1 MTMTRTSGCAGL
13 ARDAWRSESGAT
25 LTAYLIVTGAIALVC
40 IGAVTYLNFSTERRI
55 QARAEQGVKLSS
67 NQGSDASLGSEVA
80 KSTAV
85 LGGIELPFQFG
96 IPLFAMPSRKKT
108 EKAPEEETRSAS
120 CPGGKCAPGES
131 TCFVAGTLVLTPTGY
146 RKIEDIRV
154 GDEVLSIP
162 EDSPWAT
169 AEVGGEGAE
178 SGEDD
183 EPLTGSAAVE
193 APPVSGGGA
202 PLSTPR

>member
-1 MTMTRTSGCAGL
+1 VPDDAPSTPKPEGKDEMTMTRTSGCARFAL
-13 ARDAWRSESGAT
+13 DAWRSESGAT
-25 LTAYLIVTGAIALVC
+25 MTAYLVVTGAIALAS

-55 QARAEQGVKLSS
+55 QAQAEQGVKLST
-67 NQGSDASLGSEVA
+67 NKGSDASLGSEVA

-96 IPLFAMPSRKKT
+96 IPLFSMPSKRKK
-108 EKAPEEETRSAS
+108 EQKPEDTREVS
-120 CPGGKCAPGES
+120 CPGGKCGPGES

-169 AEVGGEGAE
+169 AEVGGEGAD
-178 SGEDD
+178 SDEDD
-183 EPLTGSAAVE
+183 EFVTGS
-193 APPVSGGGA
+193 PH
-202 PLSTPR
+202 